1 MKLLID
7 ECLSPE
13 LARLA
18 RDRGHGES
26 SNVVW
31 LKRGSKGQYSRVAI
45 HAGLI
50 CLNSPEGMDLD
61 LQLELFECALDEIGD
76 GDLVNQVLEITLG
89 EDDQIRALRYALPA
103 P

>member
-26 SNVVW
+26 SHVVW
-31 LKRGSKGQYSRVAI
+31 LKRGGWEDWSLASFIVDGDWTFVTRTRSISEAPLPSAGRKGNI
-45 HAGLI
+45 HA
-50 CLNSPEGMDLD
+50 SPFMPD
-61 LQLELFECALDEIGD
+61 
-76 GDLVNQVLEITLG
+76 
-89 EDDQIRALRYALPA
+89 
-103 P
+103 